1 MIWRAGEK
9 REGRKERWS
18 KKTERGREKDCRMKE
33 RERKETGREVKRK
46 LYVCGELSR
55 ELGNKDKG

>member
-1 MIWRAGEK
+1 MRWRAGKK

-33 RERKETGREVKRK
+33 REGRQVERGREI
-46 LYVCGELSR
+46 VCVWGTE
-55 ELGNKDKG
+55 

>member
-1 MIWRAGEK
+1 MRWRAGEK

-33 RERKETGREVKRK
+33 RERRETGREGKRNCMC
-46 LYVCGELSR
+46 V
-55 ELGNKDKG
+55 GN